1 MYATLLDPLQCIYFF
16 PSLSPLF
23 CLSPLCSGAQNR
35 ACFSLPVTR
44 ILSQN
49 MTQYRALLL
58 FFIIYTMCPTQSHI
72 IQLWK
77 PWCNSIHIKAACLSA
92 APSPKNLHIY
102 CPPSLSRSATSLPS
116 ATWKKKKRRKTKH
129 TSAILLAG
137 NWLICYINFLL
148 SSLFHC
154 LLTFCLF
161 SMFVPQGRNTAQKA
175 FSMHG
180 VVLK

>member
-1 MYATLLDPLQCIYFF
+1 MYATSLDPMQYISFS

-102 CPPSLSRSATSLPS
+102 CPTSLSRSATSLPS
-116 ATWKKKKRRKTKH
+116 ATWRKKKKNQKH
-129 TSAILLAG
+129 FCHATCRELTD
-137 NWLICYINFLL
+137 LIHKFSLVFPFSLPADFLSL
-148 SSLFHC
+148 QHVCSSGQKHC
-154 LLTFCLF
+154 
-161 SMFVPQGRNTAQKA
+161 SE
-175 FSMHG
+175 SI
-180 VVLK
+180 